1 MALLIAMIQTKTEA
15 MAMSIWDVKIS
26 KYASKIE
33 ERLKKVLQT
42 FDLFIIVGFWTVST
56 HNEDRSCYRLSDRIP
71 NRMFWASTS

>member
-15 MAMSIWDVKIS
+15 MAMPICYVKIS
-26 KYASKIE
+26 KDASKIE

-71 NRMFWASTS
+71 NRMFWVSTS